1 MCPCRWG
8 TKSKEYSVLISRA
21 FSQGHTYDRP
31 ASALIVGCSD
41 QLNLSLGRAA
51 QEVAGGAATANEF
64 IDALRVAKSASA
76 AGRWTEAAQAWE
88 RVVQINPVNEKYWQE
103 LAEAHYRSGEFKQ
116 AILAFEKVLDL
127 GGYCC
132 TTSTHIGICRKPF

>member
-1 MCPCRWG
+1 MI
-8 TKSKEYSVLISRA
+8 SLVLCLC
-21 FSQGHTYDRP
+21 G
-31 ASALIVGCSD
+31 
-41 QLNLSLGRAA
+41 AA
-51 QEVAGGAATANEF
+51 QEVAGGTATANEF

-88 RVVQINPVNEKYWQE
+88 RAVQINPVNEKYWQE